1 MAQRSIQRRQSD
13 RVLEQNS
20 ALLKQAFE
28 GVQES
33 NDRFRI
39 MADTAPVM
47 IWMSGPDKLC
57 TYFNKK
63 WLEFTGRSMEQ
74 EMGNGWA
81 EGVHP
86 DDLQRCLEIYE
97 AAFDGRQEFK
107 MEYRLRRFDG
117 EYRWILD
124 NGTPRFVPDSSFLGY
139 IGSCI
144 DITDRKQAEE
154 ALRQKEAAL
163 RESQKELQSLARKLL
178 TAQEEERS
186 AFARELHD
194 DLSQRL
200 AAVSIEMGILQ
211 GGPPPLPEP
220 VREQFVRIKEHLV
233 QLSTDVHDLS
243 RRLHPSII
251 DDLGLVDA
259 ARSECDRFSAKEGIS
274 IEFLTERVP
283 ETIPKDVAL
292 GLYRIVQEGLRNIAK
307 HAKTKEARVVLS
319 GSGDALFLTIQDS
332 GIGFDPAGVKKR
344 WGLGL
349 QSVKERAQL
358 LQGHLLIDSRPG
370 QGTALEVRVPI
381 GGT

>member
-1 MAQRSIQRRQSD
+1 M
-13 RVLEQNS
+13 
-20 ALLKQAFE
+20 
-28 GVQES
+28 
-33 NDRFRI
+33 

-57 TYFNKK
+57 TYFNKT

-74 EMGNGWA
+74 ELGNGWA

-86 DDLQRCLEIYE
+86 DDFQRCLEVYE
-97 AAFDGRQEFK
+97 AAFDARQQFR

-124 NGTPRFVPDSSFLGY
+124 NGTPRYVPDSIFLGY

-144 DITDRKQAEE
+144 DITDHKQSEE
-154 ALRQKEAAL
+154 ALREKEEAL
-163 RESQKELQSLARKLL
+163 RASQNDLQALARKLL
-178 TAQEEERS
+178 TAQEEERR
-186 AFARELHD
+186 ALARELHD

-211 GGPPPLPEP
+211 SGPKPLPEP
-220 VREQFVRIKEHLV
+220 VLKQFVQIKDHLV
-233 QLSTDVHDLS
+233 RLSSDVHDLS

-259 ARSECDRFSAKEGIS
+259 IQSECDRFSAQEKIS
-274 IEFLTERVP
+274 VDFSMDHVP

-307 HAKTKEARVVLS
+307 HAGTKKARVILS
-319 GSGDALFLTIQDS
+319 GNGDTLFLTIQDP
-332 GIGFDPAGVKKR
+332 GIGFDPAGAKKR
-344 WGLGL
+344 WGIGL

-358 LQGHLLIDSRPG
+358 LQGKFFIDSQPG
-370 QGTALEVRVPI
+370 QGTAIKVRVPI
-381 GGT
+381 AGTGNLSG